1 MSYDSLQVYGLGIEA
16 DEQRILGLSIETAE
30 SRMLGLHIDANN
42 FFQGDIQVTDVSGTN
57 VSGASVS
64 ITGNGTNLSGTTNSE
79 GIYNVDGIEVI
90 NTNLSIQADGFHAY
104 QGPMP
109 TSLTGEGI
117 TIVLSPPTGSGSTS
131 KKVYITNKGNTL
143 INPND
148 TILIE
153 LD

>member
-1 MSYDSLQVYGLGIEA
+1 MSYDNLQVY
-16 DEQRILGLSIETAE
+16 GLSIETAE
-30 SRMLGLHIDANN
+30 SRMLGLYIDANN
-42 FFQGDIQVTDVSGTN
+42 FFQGDIQVTDASGTN

-79 GIYNVDGIEVI
+79 GIYNVGGIEVI

-109 TSLTGEGI
+109 TSLNGEGV

-131 KKVYITNKGNTL
+131 KKLYTTNKGNIL

>member
-1 MSYDSLQVYGLGIEA
+1 MSYDNLQVFGLSIETA
-16 DEQRILGLSIETAE
+16 ESRMLGLSIETAE

-42 FFQGDIQVTDVSGTN
+42 FFQGDIQVTDASGTN

-79 GIYNVDGIEVI
+79 GIYNVGGIEVI

-109 TSLTGEGI
+109 TALSDEGV

>member
-1 MSYDSLQVYGLGIEA
+1 MSYDNLQVYGLSIEA
-16 DEQRILGLSIETAE
+16 DEQRIFGLSIETAE

-79 GIYNVDGIEVI
+79 GIYNVCCIEVI

-109 TSLTGEGI
+109 TALSDEGV

-131 KKVYITNKGNTL
+131 KKVYITNIGNTF

>member
-1 MSYDSLQVYGLGIEA
+1 MSYDNLQVYGLGIEA
-16 DEQRILGLSIETAE
+16 DEQRIFGLSIETAE
-30 SRMLGLHIDANN
+30 SRMLGIHIAANN

-57 VSGASVS
+57 VSEASVS

-79 GIYNVDGIEVI
+79 GIYNVGGIEVI

-109 TSLTGEGI
+109 TSLNGEGV